1 MYYAAKEFQTSE
13 LDTVANVIG
22 LTPSDPL
29 NTFAGKYVR
38 QVPSFLVRLV
48 CTVEVGLLGIYYI
61 LPFLDI

>member
-29 NTFAGKYVR
+29 NTFAGKYGLAG
-38 QVPSFLVRLV
+38 PSFLVRLV
-48 CTVEVGLLGIYYI
+48 CAVDVSLLRIYY
-61 LPFLDI
+61 LLAFFDI

>member
-29 NTFAGKYVR
+29 NTFAGKYAG
-38 QVPSFLVRLV
+38 QVLHFW
-48 CTVEVGLLGIYYI
+48 
-61 LPFLDI
+61 